1 MQFLAR
7 ERNIQEKRSRGKRY
21 VSTQSVC
28 FSLLPLCGTPFK
40 LLAQVMP
47 IETDKK
53 SCYPLRSA
61 KDARKSVAN
70 SRGHVKIRSSQNT
83 LYPPNT

>member
-1 MQFLAR
+1 LRMLFLAR
-7 ERNIQEKRSRGKRY
+7 ERNIQEKRSRGKRH

-47 IETDKK
+47 IETDKNIM
-53 SCYPLRSA
+53 L
-61 KDARKSVAN
+61 
-70 SRGHVKIRSSQNT
+70 
-83 LYPPNT
+83 PPKVS